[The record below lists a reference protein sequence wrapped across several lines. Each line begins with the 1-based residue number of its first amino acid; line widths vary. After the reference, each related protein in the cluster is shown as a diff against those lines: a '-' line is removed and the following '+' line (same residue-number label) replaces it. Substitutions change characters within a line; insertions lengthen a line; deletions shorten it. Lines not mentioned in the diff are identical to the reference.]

1 MSSMSQKFDLA
12 VGAVT
17 VATTTD
23 GGHPPEF
30 YAERISAKLI
40 HVSENAPPEIKLQAL
55 AYQDAMREVVL
66 KGVRRAIL
74 SNHTTILAQLRKAG
88 MHEAAQLIYELHR
101 R

>member
-1 MSSMSQKFDLA
+1 MTFAQQFDIGI
-12 VGAVT
+12 GAVEV
-17 VATTTD
+17 VATID

-30 YAERISAKLI
+30 YAERIVAKLLY
-40 HVSENAPPEIKLQAL
+40 VSESAPPEIKLQAL
-55 AYQDAMREVVL
+55 VYQEALRDVVL